1 MLRPQSFNATPQRV
15 SPVMATPPPQAN
27 MVTKENPRGPTI
39 IGFSLPQLL
48 SRVQNIIPR
57 MEQAMPRMQKMPTM
71 EEIFSKMEEPEVDED
86 VEIFD
91 EGHPRFGGRPSF
103 EFNLPSMGRVF
114 EEIGEA
120 LPKMEQRMEPLMN
133 RVMEIEI
140 ENPFEEFEETPRMSM
155 PRFPGNF
162 LGERDRD
169 EDFDFGG
176 LFDQLTNQV
185 MSSQVI
191 PTSSSH
197 RSHCS
202 PDFLKRSVPG
212 MQTSLLFFLLTRMI

>member
-1 MLRPQSFNATPQRV
+1 
-15 SPVMATPPPQAN
+15 
-27 MVTKENPRGPTI
+27 
-39 IGFSLPQLL
+39 
-48 SRVQNIIPR
+48 
-57 MEQAMPRMQKMPTM
+57 
-71 EEIFSKMEEPEVDED
+71 
-86 VEIFD
+86 
-91 EGHPRFGGRPSF
+91 
-103 EFNLPSMGRVF
+103 
-114 EEIGEA
+114 
-120 LPKMEQRMEPLMN
+120 
-133 RVMEIEI
+133 MEIEI

-212 MQTSLLFFLLTRMI
+212 MQTSSSC